1 MEHIVQFAIGIDDVK
16 IAEICEQKAAE
27 QIIKDVKEY
36 SHGTNYYGKV
46 NATPENLRS
55 LFKEQVAK
63 VVEENKELI
72 IKQAV
77 EELAKNIS
85 KQKRVKEAIDEI
97 LKE

>member
-36 SHGTNYYGKV
+36 SHGTNYYGKI
-46 NATPENLRS
+46 NPTPENLIS
-55 LFKEQVAK
+55 LFKEQVTK

>member
-16 IAEICEQKAAE
+16 IAEIFEQKAAE
-27 QIIKDVKEY
+27 QIIQDVKEY
-36 SHGTNYYGKV
+36 SHGTSYSGKI
-46 NATPENLRS
+46 NPTPEKLIS